1 MKQIDKN
8 KKRLFKNT
16 AMLYV
21 LQFSTYFL
29 SFLSL
34 PYQTRVLGPAMYG
47 VVGVAVATMAYF
59 QLFMDFGF
67 LLSATEDISLNRND
81 RVFVSKKLTSVAV
94 IKMVFFVFSI
104 SLVLI
109 FTIFLKPFSEYK
121 ALYILYVLAYGVNSF
136 LPDYF
141 FRGIEKMTSI
151 TFRTVAV
158 KLFSTILT
166 FVFLQ
171 TKEDYLAIPVLMLIG
186 NVGAVI
192 WAYFYIYKTLK
203 YPFEKVTISEVLF
216 DFKRSASFFLARI
229 ASTVYSATNAVI
241 IGYVD
246 TTGVATGYFTSAD
259 KVMTIAKSTIAPIS
273 DSLYPYM
280 VKNRNFS
287 MIKKIFLF
295 IEPVILVGCI
305 VVWVFAE
312 PICVI
317 AFGEEFAGTAPVLRG
332 FIPAIA
338 VLLPSY
344 ILGFPTL
351 GAMKLA
357 KYANYSIFFGTT
369 IHIIGLCILF
379 VTSNIDGVTLAFLTS
394 LSETAIML
402 FRLFAVIKNRK
413 VFQEVSVSE

>member
-1 MKQIDKN
+1 MKKFDANQKT
-8 KKRLFKNT
+8 LFKNT
-16 AMLYV
+16 VMLYV

-29 SFLSL
+29 SFATL
-34 PYQTRVLGPAMYG
+34 PYQTRILGPAMYG

-81 RVFVSKKLTSVAV
+81 RFYVSKKLTSVAV
-94 IKMVFFVFSI
+94 IKTCFFIISV
-104 SLVLI
+104 SLVML
-109 FTIFLKPFSEYK
+109 FTLFLKPFSEYK
-121 ALYILYVLAYGVNSF
+121 ALYVLYVLAYGVNSF

-141 FRGIEKMTSI
+141 FRGIEKMTAI

-158 KLFSTILT
+158 KLFSTVLT
-166 FVFLQ
+166 FVFLRSA
-171 TKEDYLAIPVLMLIG
+171 ENYLVIPVLMLVG
-186 NVGAVI
+186 NIGAVI
-192 WAYFYIYKTLK
+192 WAYFYIYKKLN
-203 YPFEKVTISEVLF
+203 YSFEKVTISEIVY

-287 MIKKIFLF
+287 LIKKIFLF
-295 IEPVILVGCI
+295 IEPVIILGCC

-312 PICVI
+312 PICII
-317 AFGEEFAGTAPVLRG
+317 AFGKEFAGTAPILRA
-332 FIPAIA
+332 FIPGIA

-344 ILGFPTL
+344 VLGFPTL

-357 KYANYSIFFGTT
+357 KYANYSIFFGTA
-369 IHIIGLCILF
+369 IHITGLCILF
-379 VTSNIDGVTLAFLTS
+379 VTSNVTGVSLAFLTS
-394 LSETAIML
+394 ISEVSIML
-402 FRLFAVIKNRK
+402 FRLFSVIKNRK
-413 VFQEVSVSE
+413 KLK

>member
-1 MKQIDKN
+1 MKKIDSN
-8 KKRLFKNT
+8 KKTLFKNT
-16 AMLYV
+16 VMLYV

-29 SFLSL
+29 SFATL

-81 RVFVSKKLTSVAV
+81 RVYVSKKITSVAA
-94 IKMVFFVFSI
+94 IKTVFFIVSI
-104 SLVLI
+104 SLVVL
-109 FTIFLKPFSEYK
+109 FTLFLKPFSEYK
-121 ALYILYVLAYGVNSF
+121 ALYIFYVLAYGVNSF

-141 FRGIEKMTSI
+141 FRGIEKMTAI

-166 FVFLQ
+166 FVFLHS
-171 TKEDYLAIPVLMLIG
+171 KEDYLVIPILMLVG
-186 NVGAVI
+186 NIGAVI
-192 WAYFYIYKTLK
+192 WAYFYIYKKLN
-203 YPFEKVTISEVLF
+203 YSFEKVSVLEMVY

-241 IGYVD
+241 IGQVD

-287 MIKKIFLF
+287 LIKKIFLL
-295 IEPVILVGCI
+295 IEPVIILGCCI
-305 VVWVFAE
+305 VWLFAE

-317 AFGEEFAGTAPVLRG
+317 AFGEEYAGTAPVLKG
-332 FIPAIA
+332 FIPGIA

-344 ILGFPTL
+344 VLGFPTL

-357 KYANYSIFFGTT
+357 KFANYSIFLGTAV
-369 IHIIGLCILF
+369 HITGLLVLF
-379 VTSNIDGVTLAFLTS
+379 FSSNVNGVTLACLTS
-394 LSETAIML
+394 VSEVTIML
-402 FRLFAVIKNRK
+402 FRLFSVIKNK
-413 VFQEVSVSE
+413 DKLKNLDSK